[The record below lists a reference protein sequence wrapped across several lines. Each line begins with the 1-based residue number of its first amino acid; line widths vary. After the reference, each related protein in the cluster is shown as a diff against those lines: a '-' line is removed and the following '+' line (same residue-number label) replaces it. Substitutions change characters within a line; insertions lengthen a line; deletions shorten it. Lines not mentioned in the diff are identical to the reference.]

1 MINFTGQ
8 KNQYILIPQAV
19 CGNKKIMTIEIVFS
33 SDEKRYEDT
42 FWYNPT
48 MFGCCSTDIGGGEI
62 TIYIKGGYLCFF
74 SGMSPSQDQYYEN
87 SGIYVSDGK
96 IHRVALILDGSYI
109 HAMHN
114 HDEVYRFSIGRA
126 SANIPWCLGNGFN
139 IATNSPSTS
148 FNNYVQGCS
157 FRLCRFTVYDKA
169 IDTKDLYNFKSS
181 EAICCYGSKL
191 TDDKLSVK
199 DLSGNNNNGTLS
211 PGVKIII

>member
-8 KNQYILIPQAV
+8 KNQYIIIPQSE

-33 SDEKRYEDT
+33 SDEKRSEATY
-42 FWYNPT
+42 WYNPT
-48 MFGCCSTDIGGGEI
+48 IFGCVNSGTGELNI
-62 TIYIKGGYLCFF
+62 CIKGGYLYFWT
-74 SGMSPSQDQYYEN
+74 GMNPTPDQYYD

-96 IHRVALILDGSYI
+96 IHKVALILDSSYI

-126 SANIPWCLGNGFN
+126 SANVPYCLGNGFN
-139 IATNSPSTS
+139 IATDSPSQNI
-148 FNNYVQGCS
+148 NNYVQGCS
-157 FRLCRFTVYDKA
+157 FKLCKFAVYDKA
-169 IDTKDLYNFKSS
+169 VDAKDLYNFKAS

-191 TDDKLSVK
+191 TEDKLSVK

-211 PGVKIII
+211 PGVKIIL

>member
-8 KNQYILIPQAV
+8 KNQYIIIPQSV
-19 CGNKKIMTIEIVFS
+19 CGNKNIMTIEIVFS
-33 SDEKRYEDT
+33 SDEKRSEDT
-42 FWYNPT
+42 YWHNPT
-48 MFGCCSTDIGGGEI
+48 IFGCVNSGTGELNI
-62 TIYIKGGYLCFF
+62 CIKGGYLCFWT
-74 SGMSPSQDQYYEN
+74 GMSPTPDQWYEN

-96 IHRVALILDGSYI
+96 IHRVALILDGQYI

-126 SANIPWCLGNGFN
+126 SANVPWCLGNGFN
-139 IATNSPSTS
+139 IATDSPSQNL
-148 FNNYVQGCS
+148 NNYVQGCS

-169 IDTKDLYNFKSS
+169 VDAKDLYNFKSS

-191 TDDKLSVK
+191 TEDKLSVK

-211 PGVKIII
+211 PGVKIIL